1 VKGETLSDENVARSY
16 EYTPPEARK
25 IVGGLGA
32 LSKLGELA
40 EDLGTQK
47 AVVVTS
53 PSLVR
58 EQKTLRQVEELLD
71 YRYLTTFSGVKPHSP
86 IDTVK
91 QVTQLVQDSDAD
103 TVVSLG
109 GGSSIDT
116 AKGVVWY
123 SNPDGEDATIK
134 HIAIPSTLSGA
145 EYTTDAGITFP
156 DGKRVHRHPRI
167 VPPGV
172 ILDPNV
178 VATVPLEFLKTSLL
192 NALAHCLEGLVSIG
206 ASPMTDASYT
216 HGIRLLND
224 SHTRLDT
231 DQGRYLAQGGAA
243 LAAIHQVPVGLAHAL
258 VHIVGGKFKTP
269 HAATHAIVGPA
280 VMRFNLPYVASRQ
293 RAIAESFG
301 IATAGLTDHQAAW
314 EAVKAAR
321 GIATNLG
328 VPAGLRDLGVPEDR
342 LLEVAEEVPH
352 DPCFITNPKEIDSP
366 EETMTALR
374 WAWSGEIPAP

>member
-1 VKGETLSDENVARSY
+1 MSDEHPARSY
-16 EYTPPEARK
+16 EYTPPNARK

-32 LSKLGELA
+32 LSKLHEMA
-40 EDLGTQK
+40 EELGTKK

-58 EQKTLRQVEELLD
+58 EGKTLRQVEQLLD
-71 YRYLTTFSGVKPHSP
+71 SRHLTTFSEVKPHSP
-86 IDTVK
+86 IEVVQRATR
-91 QVTQLVQDSDAD
+91 LVEDSGAD

-123 SNPDGEDATIK
+123 SNPDDEEATVT

-156 DGKRVHRHPRI
+156 EGKRVHRHSKI

-206 ASPMTDASYT
+206 ASPMTDAAYT
-216 HGIRLLND
+216 HGIRLLNE
-224 SHTRLDT
+224 SHTELDT
-231 DQGRYLAQGGAA
+231 DKGRYLAQGGAA

-280 VMRFNLPYVASRQ
+280 VMRFNLPYVAKRQ

-301 IATAGLTDHQAAW
+301 VSTAGLSDNQSAW

-352 DPCFITNPKEIDSP
+352 DPCFITNPKEIESP